1 MGLSPAL
8 LEREFYIYLN
18 AEWEGRKE
26 QYEDLQRTACWRRL
40 WSPGS
45 RMLLVRISLLRSIK
59 VIWKEGR
66 NEG

>member
-26 QYEDLQRTACWRRL
+26 QYEDLQRTAC
-40 WSPGS
+40 
-45 RMLLVRISLLRSIK
+45 
-59 VIWKEGR
+59 
-66 NEG
+66 